1 MPADDAA
8 TPRGAIII
16 PVKAFDKAKERLATT
31 LTADERISLA
41 RTTATHVVNT
51 AVSLPQFDL
60 VAVVCDDDDTAAWA
74 RTCGA
79 EAIIAPRPGLNEAV
93 DHAYGIVR
101 QHHKWIAICHADI
114 ANAAGLAALHS
125 PAPGS
130 IVIVADRHGLG
141 TNVLALNS
149 GDDFTFRYGPTSF
162 ADHLAEAARR
172 GLSVWQLDD
181 AGLALDL
188 DTPDDVALLSQRD
201 PGKH

>member
-1 MPADDAA
+1 MPDRHAA
-8 TPRGAIII
+8 TSRGAIII
-16 PVKAFDKAKERLATT
+16 PVKAFDKAKERLASA
-31 LTADERISLA
+31 LTIEQRSSLA
-41 RTTATHVVNT
+41 RTTATHVVQT
-51 AVSLPQFDL
+51 AASLAQFAL
-60 VAVVCDDDDTAAWA
+60 VTVVCDDDVTAHWA

-79 EAIIAPRPGLNEAV
+79 TAIIAPRPGLNAAV

-101 QHHKWIAICHADI
+101 RQHDWVAICHADI
-114 ANAAGLAALHS
+114 ANAAGLAALHP

-149 GDDFTFRYGPTSF
+149 SDDFTFHYGPTSF

-172 GLSVWQLDD
+172 GLSVAQLDD

-188 DTPDDVALLSQRD
+188 DTPDDVALLEQHD
-201 PGKH
+201 PEKH